1 MTLTKNALILAT
13 DIIEQAQH
21 SGRRA
26 GTSLENIA
34 SEQGDETML
43 AVLTEM
49 DILTVAKIVRE
60 HDATIPSIATWLM
73 DAESIKQL
81 LNVEP
86 SYWQNMDDGEVFCAQ
101 TEAHSLLA
109 QIFLSSDDEKKQLEV
124 LNAIVEDDFGLLYLS
139 LPFVG
144 HDYSEIEED
153 EEQTSGSIEELL
165 MKIKTLNAEAYRE
178 VMTVSTNGTLDNI
191 ENALKQNANKQR
203 VTAVE
208 MDTDDMFAPL

>member
-1 MTLTKNALILAT
+1 MKKNALVLAT
-13 DIIEQAQH
+13 DIIETAQH

-26 GTSLENIA
+26 GTSLETIA
-34 SEQGDETML
+34 AEQGDETML

-73 DAESIKQL
+73 DADSIKQL

-86 SYWQNMDDGEVFCAQ
+86 SYWQNMDEDTVFCAR
-101 TEAHSLLA
+101 TEAHSLLS
-109 QIFLSSDDEKKQLEV
+109 QIFLSSDDEEKQLEV
-124 LNAIVEDDFGLLYLS
+124 LHAIVEDDFGLLYLS

-144 HDYSEIEED
+144 HDFSEIEED

-165 MKIKTLNAEAYRE
+165 MKIKSLSEEAYRE
-178 VMTVSTNGTLDNI
+178 VMTVSKNGSLDNI
-191 ENALKQNANKQR
+191 ENILKQNANKQR

-208 MDTDDMFAPL
+208 IDTDDMFAPL

>member
-1 MTLTKNALILAT
+1 MTKNALILAT
-13 DIIEQAQH
+13 DIIEIAQQ

-26 GTSLENIA
+26 GTSLEAIA

-86 SYWQNMDDGEVFCAQ
+86 SYWQNMDEDHVFCAQ
-101 TEAHSLLA
+101 TEAHSL
-109 QIFLSSDDEKKQLEV
+109 STKYVKQ
-124 LNAIVEDDFGLLYLS
+124 
-139 LPFVG
+139 
-144 HDYSEIEED
+144 
-153 EEQTSGSIEELL
+153 ELRKAGFKVTYKNNDL
-165 MKIKTLNAEAYRE
+165 GDWENDKDKVIWMLVAMKE
-178 VMTVSTNGTLDNI
+178 
-191 ENALKQNANKQR
+191 
-203 VTAVE
+203 
-208 MDTDDMFAPL
+208 

>member
-1 MTLTKNALILAT
+1 VTKNALILAT
-13 DIIEQAQH
+13 DIIEIAQQ

-26 GTSLENIA
+26 GTSLEAIA

-86 SYWQNMDDGEVFCAQ
+86 SYWQNMDEDHVFCAQ
-101 TEAHSLLA
+101 TEAHSLLS
-109 QIFLSSDDEKKQLEV
+109 QIFLSTDDEAKQLEV
-124 LNAIVEDDFGLLYLS
+124 LKTIVEDDFGLLYLS

-144 HDYSEIEED
+144 HDFSEIEED

-165 MKIKTLNAEAYRE
+165 MKIKTLDEDAYRE
-178 VMTVSTNGTLDNI
+178 VMVVSKNGTL
-191 ENALKQNANKQR
+191 ENVEKALKDNANKQR
-203 VTAVE
+203 VTSVE
-208 MDTDDMFAPL
+208 IDTDDMFAPL

>member
-1 MTLTKNALILAT
+1 VTKNALILAT
-13 DIIEQAQH
+13 DIIEIAQQ

-26 GTSLENIA
+26 GTSLEAIA

-86 SYWQNMDDGEVFCAQ
+86 SYWQNMDEEHVFCAQ
-101 TEAHSLLA
+101 TEAHSLLS
-109 QIFLSSDDEKKQLEV
+109 QIFLSTDDEAKQLEV
-124 LNAIVEDDFGLLYLS
+124 LKTIVEDDFGLLYLS

-144 HDYSEIEED
+144 HDFSEIEED

-165 MKIKTLNAEAYRE
+165 MKIKMLDEESYRE
-178 VMTVSTNGTLDNI
+178 VMVVSRNGTL
-191 ENALKQNANKQR
+191 ENVEKALKDNANKQR
-203 VTAVE
+203 VTSVE
-208 MDTDDMFAPL
+208 IDTDDMFAPL

>member
-1 MTLTKNALILAT
+1 LTSNALILAT
-13 DIIEQAQH
+13 DITEQAQH

-26 GTSLENIA
+26 GTSLEKIA
-34 SEQGDETML
+34 SEQGDNAML
-43 AVLTEM
+43 AVFAEM

-73 DAESIKQL
+73 DAESIKKL

-86 SYWQNMDDGEVFCAQ
+86 SYWQNLDEESLFCAQ

-109 QIFLSSDDEKKQLEV
+109 QIFLSYEDDEKQREILK
-124 LNAIVEDDFGLLYLS
+124 AIVEDDFGLLYLS
-139 LPFVG
+139 LPFIG
-144 HDYSEIEED
+144 HDFSELEYN
-153 EEQTSGSIEELL
+153 EEQVSGSIEELL
-165 MKIKTLNAEAYRE
+165 LKIKNLDEESYHE

-191 ENALKQNANKQR
+191 EAALKNNANKQR

>member
-1 MTLTKNALILAT
+1 MTNNALILAS
-13 DIIEQAQH
+13 DIIEIAQQ

-26 GTSLENIA
+26 GTSLEAIA

-86 SYWQNMDDGEVFCAQ
+86 SYWQNMDEEHVFCAQ
-101 TEAHSLLA
+101 TEAHSLLS
-109 QIFLSSDDEKKQLEV
+109 QIFLSTDDEEKQLDV
-124 LNAIVEDDFGLLYLS
+124 LKAIVEDDFGLLYLS

-144 HDYSEIEED
+144 HDFSEIEED

-165 MKIKTLNAEAYRE
+165 MKIKSLDEEAYRE
-178 VMTVSTNGTLDNI
+178 VMVVSTNGTLANI
-191 ENALKQNANKQR
+191 EKVLKDNANKQR
-203 VTAVE
+203 VTSVE
-208 MDTDDMFAPL
+208 IDTDDMFAPL

>member
-1 MTLTKNALILAT
+1 MTKNALILAT
-13 DIIEQAQH
+13 DIIEIAQQ

-26 GTSLENIA
+26 GTSLEAIA

-86 SYWQNMDDGEVFCAQ
+86 SYWQNIDEDHVFCAQ
-101 TEAHSLLA
+101 TEAHSLLS
-109 QIFLSSDDEKKQLEV
+109 QIFLSSDDEEKQLEV
-124 LNAIVEDDFGLLYLS
+124 LKAIVEDDFGLLYLS

-144 HDYSEIEED
+144 HDFSEIEED

-165 MKIKTLNAEAYRE
+165 MKIKTLDEEAYRE
-178 VMTVSTNGTLDNI
+178 VMVVSSNGTL
-191 ENALKQNANKQR
+191 ENVEKALKDNANKQR
-203 VTAVE
+203 VTSVE
-208 MDTDDMFAPL
+208 IDTDDMFAPL

>member
-1 MTLTKNALILAT
+1 MTKNALILAT

-73 DAESIKQL
+73 DADSIKQL

-86 SYWQNMDDGEVFCAQ
+86 SYWQTMDENTIFCAQ
-101 TEAHSLLA
+101 TEAHSLLT
-109 QIFLSSDDEKKQLEV
+109 QIFLSSDDEEKKLEV

-139 LPFVG
+139 LPFIG
-144 HDYSEIEED
+144 QDFSELEED
-153 EEQTSGSIEELL
+153 EEQLSGSIEELL
-165 MKIKTLNAEAYRE
+165 MKIKTLSEEAYRE

>member
-1 MTLTKNALILAT
+1 MTKNALILAS

-26 GTSLENIA
+26 GTSLEAIA
-34 SEQGDETML
+34 SEQGDSTML

-86 SYWQNMDDGEVFCAQ
+86 SYWQNMDEENVFCAQ
-101 TEAHSLLA
+101 TEAHSLLT
-109 QIFLSSDDEKKQLEV
+109 QIFLSSDDEEKQLEV
-124 LNAIVEDDFGLLYLS
+124 LTAIVEDDFGLLYLS

-144 HDYSEIEED
+144 HDFSEIEED
-153 EEQTSGSIEELL
+153 EEQTSGSVEELL
-165 MKIKTLNAEAYRE
+165 MKIKTLSEEAYNE
-178 VMTVSTNGTLDNI
+178 VMTVSKNGTLDNI

-203 VTAVE
+203 VTSVE

>member
-1 MTLTKNALILAT
+1 VTKNALILAT
-13 DIIEQAQH
+13 DIIEIAQE

-26 GTSLENIA
+26 GTSLEAIA

-86 SYWQNMDDGEVFCAQ
+86 SYWQNIDEDHVFCAQ
-101 TEAHSLLA
+101 TEAHSLLS
-109 QIFLSSDDEKKQLEV
+109 QIFLSTDDEEKQLEV
-124 LNAIVEDDFGLLYLS
+124 LKAIVEDDFGLLYLS

-144 HDYSEIEED
+144 HDFSEIEED

-165 MKIKTLNAEAYRE
+165 MKIKSLDEDSYRE
-178 VMTVSTNGTLDNI
+178 VMVVSTNGSL
-191 ENALKQNANKQR
+191 ENVEKALKDNANKQR
-203 VTAVE
+203 VTSVE
-208 MDTDDMFAPL
+208 IDTDDMFAPL

>member
-1 MTLTKNALILAT
+1 MKNNALVLAT
-13 DIIEQAQH
+13 DIIEIAQR

-26 GTSLENIA
+26 GTSLETIA
-34 SEQGDETML
+34 AEQGDDTML

-73 DAESIKQL
+73 DADAIKQL

-86 SYWQNMDDGEVFCAQ
+86 SYWQNMDEDTVFCAR
-101 TEAHSLLA
+101 TEAQSLLS
-109 QIFLSSDDEKKQLEV
+109 QIFLSSDDEEKQLEV
-124 LNAIVEDDFGLLYLS
+124 LIAIVEDDFGLLYLS
-139 LPFVG
+139 LPFIG
-144 HDYSEIEED
+144 HDFSEIEED

-165 MKIKTLNAEAYRE
+165 MKIKSLSEEAYRE
-178 VMTVSTNGTLDNI
+178 VMTVSKNGSLDNI
-191 ENALKQNANKQR
+191 ESILKQNANKQR

-208 MDTDDMFAPL
+208 IDTDDMFAPL

>member
-1 MTLTKNALILAT
+1 MTSNALILAT
-13 DIIEQAQH
+13 DITEQAQH
-21 SGRRA
+21 SGREA
-26 GTSLENIA
+26 GTSLEKIA
-34 SEQGDETML
+34 SEQGDTAML
-43 AVLTEM
+43 AVFSEM

-73 DAESIKQL
+73 DAESIKKL

-86 SYWQNMDDGEVFCAQ
+86 SYWQNLDEESLFCAQ

-109 QIFLSSDDEKKQLEV
+109 QIFLSYEDDEKQTEILK
-124 LNAIVEDDFGLLYLS
+124 AIIQDDFGLLYLS
-139 LPFVG
+139 LPFIG
-144 HDYSEIEED
+144 HDFSEMEFD
-153 EEQTSGSIEELL
+153 EEQVSGSIEELL
-165 MKIKTLNAEAYRE
+165 LKIKNLDDEAYNE

-191 ENALKQNANKQR
+191 QAALKNNANKQR

>member
-1 MTLTKNALILAT
+1 VTKNALILAT
-13 DIIEQAQH
+13 DIIEIAQE

-26 GTSLENIA
+26 GTSLEAIA

-86 SYWQNMDDGEVFCAQ
+86 SYWQNMDEEHVFCAQ
-101 TEAHSLLA
+101 TEAHSLLS
-109 QIFLSSDDEKKQLEV
+109 QIFLSTDDEAKQLEI
-124 LNAIVEDDFGLLYLS
+124 LKTIVEDDFGLLYLS

-144 HDYSEIEED
+144 HDFSEIEED

-165 MKIKTLNAEAYRE
+165 MKIKSLDEESYRE
-178 VMTVSTNGTLDNI
+178 VMIVSRNGTL
-191 ENALKQNANKQR
+191 ENVEKALKDNANKQR
-203 VTAVE
+203 VTSVE
-208 MDTDDMFAPL
+208 IDTDDMFAPL

>member
-1 MTLTKNALILAT
+1 VTKNVLILAT
-13 DIIEQAQH
+13 DIIEIAQQ

-26 GTSLENIA
+26 GTSLEAIA

-86 SYWQNMDDGEVFCAQ
+86 SYWQNIDEDHVFCAQ
-101 TEAHSLLA
+101 TEAHSLLS
-109 QIFLSSDDEKKQLEV
+109 QIFLSSDDEEKQLEV
-124 LNAIVEDDFGLLYLS
+124 LKAIVEDDFGLLYLS

-144 HDYSEIEED
+144 HDFSEIEED

-165 MKIKTLNAEAYRE
+165 MKIKTLDVDAYRE
-178 VMTVSTNGTLDNI
+178 VMVVSTNGSL
-191 ENALKQNANKQR
+191 ENVEKALKDNANKQR
-203 VTAVE
+203 VTSVAI
-208 MDTDDMFAPL
+208 DTDDMFAPL

>member
-1 MTLTKNALILAT
+1 MTNKALILAT
-13 DIIEQAQH
+13 DITEQAQH

-26 GTSLENIA
+26 GTSLEKIA
-34 SEQGDETML
+34 SEQGDTAML
-43 AVLTEM
+43 AVFAEM

-73 DAESIKQL
+73 DADSIKKL

-86 SYWQNMDDGEVFCAQ
+86 SYWQNLDEESLFCAQ

-109 QIFLSSDDEKKQLEV
+109 QIFLSYEDDEKQLEI
-124 LNAIVEDDFGLLYLS
+124 LKAIIQDDFGLLYLS
-139 LPFVG
+139 LPFIG
-144 HDYSEIEED
+144 HDFSELEYD
-153 EEQTSGSIEELL
+153 EEQVSGSIEELL
-165 MKIKTLNAEAYRE
+165 LKIKSLDAEAYRE
-178 VMTVSTNGTLDNI
+178 VMAVSTNGTLENI
-191 ENALKQNANKQR
+191 EAALKNNANKQR

>member
-1 MTLTKNALILAT
+1 MTKNALILAS

-26 GTSLENIA
+26 GTSLEAIA
-34 SEQGDETML
+34 SEHGDEKML

-86 SYWQNMDDGEVFCAQ
+86 SYWQNIDEDHVFCAQ
-101 TEAHSLLA
+101 TEAHSLLT
-109 QIFLSSDDEKKQLEV
+109 QIFLSSDDEEKQREV
-124 LNAIVEDDFGLLYLS
+124 LTAIVEDDFGLLYLS
-139 LPFVG
+139 LPFIG
-144 HDYSEIEED
+144 HDFSEIEED

-165 MKIKTLNAEAYRE
+165 MKIKTLSEEAYRE
-178 VMTVSTNGTLDNI
+178 VMTVSSNGTLDNI

>member
-1 MTLTKNALILAT
+1 MTKNALILAT
-13 DIIEQAQH
+13 DIIEIAQQ

-26 GTSLENIA
+26 GTSLEAIA

-86 SYWQNMDDGEVFCAQ
+86 SYWQNLEEDHVFCAQ
-101 TEAHSLLA
+101 TEAHSLLS
-109 QIFLSSDDEKKQLEV
+109 QIFLSSDDEEKQLEV
-124 LNAIVEDDFGLLYLS
+124 LKAIVEDDFGLLYLS

-144 HDYSEIEED
+144 HDFSELEED

-165 MKIKTLNAEAYRE
+165 MKIKALDEEAYRE
-178 VMTVSTNGTLDNI
+178 VMVVSTNGSLENV
-191 ENALKQNANKQR
+191 ENALRNNANKQR
-203 VTAVE
+203 VTSVE

>member
-1 MTLTKNALILAT
+1 MTKNALILAT

-26 GTSLENIA
+26 GTSLEAIA

-86 SYWQNMDDGEVFCAQ
+86 SYWQNMGEDEVFCAQ
-101 TEAHSLLA
+101 TEAHSLLT
-109 QIFLSSDDEKKQLEV
+109 QIFISSDDEEKQREI

-139 LPFVG
+139 LPFIG
-144 HDYSEIEED
+144 HDFSEIEED

-165 MKIKTLNAEAYRE
+165 MKIKSLSEEAYRE
-178 VMTVSTNGTLDNI
+178 VMTVSSSGTL
-191 ENALKQNANKQR
+191 ENLEKLLKQNANKQR

-208 MDTDDMFAPL
+208 IDTDDMFAPL

>member
-1 MTLTKNALILAT
+1 MTKNALILAT
-13 DIIEQAQH
+13 DIIEIAQQ

-26 GTSLENIA
+26 GTSLEAIA

-86 SYWQNMDDGEVFCAQ
+86 SYWQNMDEDHVFCAQ
-101 TEAHSLLA
+101 TEAHSLLS
-109 QIFLSSDDEKKQLEV
+109 QIFLSTDDEAKQLEV
-124 LNAIVEDDFGLLYLS
+124 LKTIVEDDFGLLYLS

-144 HDYSEIEED
+144 HDFSEIEED

-165 MKIKTLNAEAYRE
+165 MKIKALDEESYRE
-178 VMTVSTNGTLDNI
+178 VMVVSSNGTL
-191 ENALKQNANKQR
+191 ENVEKALKDNANKQR
-203 VTAVE
+203 VTSVE
-208 MDTDDMFAPL
+208 IDTDDMFAPL

>member
-1 MTLTKNALILAT
+1 MTKNALVLAN

-26 GTSLENIA
+26 GTSLEAIA
-34 SEQGDETML
+34 SEQGDATML

-73 DAESIKQL
+73 DADSIKQL

-86 SYWQNMDDGEVFCAQ
+86 SYWQNMDEEHVFCAQ
-101 TEAHSLLA
+101 TEAHSLLT
-109 QIFLSSDDEKKQLEV
+109 QIFLSSDDEEKQLEV
-124 LNAIVEDDFGLLYLS
+124 LNAIVADDFGLLYLS

-144 HDYSEIEED
+144 HDFSELEED
-153 EEQTSGSIEELL
+153 EEQTSGSVEELL
-165 MKIKTLNAEAYRE
+165 MKIKTLNEDAYHE
-178 VMTVSTNGTLDNI
+178 VITVSTNGTLENI
-191 ENALKQNANKQR
+191 EKALKQNANKQR

>member
-1 MTLTKNALILAT
+1 MTTNALILAS
-13 DIIEQAQH
+13 DIIEQAQQ
-21 SGRRA
+21 SGRNA
-26 GTSLENIA
+26 GTSLEAIA

-86 SYWQNMDDGEVFCAQ
+86 SYWQNMDEERVFCAQ
-101 TEAHSLLA
+101 TEAHSLLT
-109 QIFLSSDDEKKQLEV
+109 QIFLSFDDAEKQLEV

-144 HDYSEIEED
+144 HDFSELEED

-165 MKIKTLNAEAYRE
+165 MKIKTLSEEAYRE
-178 VMTVSTNGTLDNI
+178 VMTISTNGTLGNI

-208 MDTDDMFAPL
+208 IDTDDMFAPL

>member
-1 MTLTKNALILAT
+1 MTKNALILAT
-13 DIIEQAQH
+13 DIIEEAQH

-26 GTSLENIA
+26 GTSLEAIA
-34 SEQGDETML
+34 AEQGDEKML

-86 SYWQNMDDGEVFCAQ
+86 SYWQSLDEDHVFCAQ
-101 TEAHSLLA
+101 TEAHSLLT
-109 QIFLSSDDEKKQLEV
+109 QIFLSSDDEEKQKEV

-144 HDYSEIEED
+144 HDFSEIEED

-165 MKIKTLNAEAYRE
+165 MRIKTLSEEAYRE
-178 VMTVSTNGTLDNI
+178 VMTVSSNGTLDNI

-203 VTAVE
+203 VTSVE

>member
-1 MTLTKNALILAT
+1 VTKNALILAT
-13 DIIEQAQH
+13 DIIEIAQQ

-26 GTSLENIA
+26 GTSLEAIA

-86 SYWQNMDDGEVFCAQ
+86 SYWQNMDEDHVFCAQ
-101 TEAHSLLA
+101 TEAHSLLS
-109 QIFLSSDDEKKQLEV
+109 QIFLSTDDEAKQLEV
-124 LNAIVEDDFGLLYLS
+124 LKTIVEDDFGLLYLS

-144 HDYSEIEED
+144 HDFSEIEED

-165 MKIKTLNAEAYRE
+165 MKIKMLDEESYRE
-178 VMTVSTNGTLDNI
+178 VMVVSRNGTL
-191 ENALKQNANKQR
+191 ENVEKALKDNANKQR
-203 VTAVE
+203 VTSVE
-208 MDTDDMFAPL
+208 IDTDDMFAPL